1 MRWKEVRDRAGQ
13 GHGTGQ
19 KEKDLWFRSDFTRF
33 ARSTVMVVLCNKIH
47 IVCSI
52 LIIPPCQVAATKKS
66 DFKKHKVLEG
76 VTERQ
81 EKTGERKDGHFTKK
95 QRQGNT
101 KENPLK
107 DSLVKFFLFF
117 FFLEAT
123 TYGRER
129 IWCLFPQATARARL
143 SPQGGLW
150 APMIPPGLPLLT
162 VPTLAYSCWNVN
174 DHHSGTLLPAL
185 PLLALLTLQLRT

>member
-1 MRWKEVRDRAGQ
+1 
-13 GHGTGQ
+13 
-19 KEKDLWFRSDFTRF
+19 
-33 ARSTVMVVLCNKIH
+33 MVVLCNKIH

-52 LIIPPCQVAATKKS
+52 LIIPPCQAAATKKS
-66 DFKKHKVLEG
+66 DFKKHKG

-117 FFLEAT
+117 F
-123 TYGRER
+123 
-129 IWCLFPQATARARL
+129 
-143 SPQGGLW
+143 SPSRSHHIRQRKDL
-150 APMIPPGLPLLT
+150 MSSPPGNSESSAVPSGRTMSSYDTSRAPFAHSANSSIQLLK
-162 VPTLAYSCWNVN
+162 C
-174 DHHSGTLLPAL
+174 
-185 PLLALLTLQLRT
+185 

>member
-1 MRWKEVRDRAGQ
+1 MRGKEKAKDKASKRWKEVRDRAGQ

-95 QRQGNT
+95 QRQ
-101 KENPLK
+101 ENPLK

-117 FFLEAT
+117 FFSRSHHIRQRKDLMS
-123 TYGRER
+123 
-129 IWCLFPQATARARL
+129 F
-143 SPQGGLW
+143 
-150 APMIPPGLPLLT
+150 PPGNSESSAVPSGRTMSSYDTSRAPFAHSANSSIQLLK
-162 VPTLAYSCWNVN
+162 C
-174 DHHSGTLLPAL
+174 
-185 PLLALLTLQLRT
+185 

>member
-1 MRWKEVRDRAGQ
+1 
-13 GHGTGQ
+13 
-19 KEKDLWFRSDFTRF
+19 
-33 ARSTVMVVLCNKIH
+33 MVVLCNKTH

-52 LIIPPCQVAATKKS
+52 LIIPPCQAAATKKS
-66 DFKKHKVLEG
+66 DFKKHKG

-117 FFLEAT
+117 FPPSRSHHIRQRKDLMSSP
-123 TYGRER
+123 
-129 IWCLFPQATARARL
+129 PQGTARARL